1 MLISEQNVAII
12 RLAYLNFQAT
22 GRFEAQVATPDF
34 VWDMSNYAGWTERQ
48 VYEGAE
54 GAQSFF
60 AEWTA
65 AWEHWEVEVEEL
77 RDAGD
82 RVVAV
87 LRQRGRSKVSGIP
100 LDQSL
105 AQVWTLRDGML
116 ARADMYS
123 DPAEALR
130 AADLGS

>member
-1 MLISEQNVAII
+1 MSQENVAII

-22 GRFEAQVATPDF
+22 GRFEAEVATPDF
-34 VWDMSNYAGWTERQ
+34 VWDMSHYAGWTEQQ

-60 AEWTA
+60 AEWTT
-65 AWEHWEVEVEEL
+65 AWDDWTIEVEEL
-77 RDAGD
+77 HDAGT

-100 LDQSL
+100 LDQPL

-116 ARADMYS
+116 ARANMYS
-123 DPAEALR
+123 DRREALE
-130 AADLGS
+130 AAGLEP